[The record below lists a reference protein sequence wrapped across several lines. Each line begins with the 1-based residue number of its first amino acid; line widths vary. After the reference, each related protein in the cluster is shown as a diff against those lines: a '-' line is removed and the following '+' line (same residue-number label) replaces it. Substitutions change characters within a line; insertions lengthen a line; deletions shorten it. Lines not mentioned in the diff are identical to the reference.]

1 MTHRR
6 DWPHVEVAGILVDHR
21 QPVDNQ
27 AEAARPG
34 VRRKRDRHVLASAG
48 VVERAR
54 PDPDE
59 PQHATVRPRCHLGT
73 QSDQPGEWTIQATIV
88 GGPAEQVGTISYPSL
103 ECGGVLLL
111 RSAGA
116 NWLEVDED
124 ITYGPCEDQGI
135 ITLTPTGEARLRYDW
150 RQDGNDA
157 TATGALTR
165 VR

>member
-1 MTHRR
+1 MRR
-6 DWPHVEVAGILVDHR
+6 MVVAAGALL
-21 QPVDNQ
+21 
-27 AEAARPG
+27 ALAGCATGMGGGAGG
-34 VRRKRDRHVLASAG
+34 VPMQFIGTWNG
-48 VVERAR
+48 VGS
-54 PDPDE
+54 
-59 PQHATVRPRCHLGT
+59 QT
-73 QSDQPGEWTIQATIV
+73 DQPGEWTIEAIIV

-103 ECGGVLLL
+103 QCGGVLLF
-111 RSAGA
+111 RGVRDGA
-116 NWLEVDED
+116 LQVMED